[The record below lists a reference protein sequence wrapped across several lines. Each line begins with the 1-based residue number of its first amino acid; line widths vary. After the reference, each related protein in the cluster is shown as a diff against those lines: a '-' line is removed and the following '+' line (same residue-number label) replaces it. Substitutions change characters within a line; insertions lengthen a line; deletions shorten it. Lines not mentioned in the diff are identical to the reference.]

1 MLRLSSQS
9 KSMSELAV
17 AAYRPMGMCTRPKL
31 MAPFHMLRAEV
42 DGLDLGEAAFF
53 MAVLSSI
60 PAGRCSVLRLEAQR
74 LHGAAQAHGGR
85 AVVLPGGVAQAQAL
99 VYRANGPVRAAREPV
114 QLVPGH
120 GHGDAHARPRPG
132 RPRAGRG
139 GAEAVAQV
147 VHKNLSHAVA
157 RPAFGHEAL
166 GAVVDYGERTILQ
179 GLDLAVNAGEI
190 YALLGAN
197 GAGKTTTLSMLLGFV
212 RPRSGQVRVQGVD
225 PVTAP
230 AQARALIAYIPE
242 NVALYEH
249 LSARENAAYLLE
261 LAGQPAAAGAIG
273 QALSAAGLDAAAH
286 DRRVSGFSKGMR
298 QKVAIALALARRVPA
313 LLLDEPTSG
322 LDPQATAE
330 FSRLL
335 MQLRGQGVAIL
346 MVTHDL
352 LGAADVADRMGFIAG
367 GRLVEEVADR
377 KSTRLHSSHLVSS
390 YALFLFE

>member
-1 MLRLSSQS
+1 MHSSLPVS
-9 KSMSELAV
+9 SNPTSAST
-17 AAYRPMGMCTRPKL
+17 P
-31 MAPFHMLRAEV
+31 
-42 DGLDLGEAAFF
+42 
-53 MAVLSSI
+53 VL
-60 PAGRCSVLRLEAQR
+60 Q
-74 LHGAAQAHGGR
+74 
-85 AVVLPGGVAQAQAL
+85 
-99 VYRANGPVRAAREPV
+99 
-114 QLVPGH
+114 
-120 GHGDAHARPRPG
+120 
-132 RPRAGRG
+132 
-139 GAEAVAQV
+139 
-147 VHKNLSHAVA
+147 
-157 RPAFGHEAL
+157 AL

-179 GLDLAVNAGEI
+179 GLDLAVHAGEI

-197 GAGKTTTLSMLLGFV
+197 GAGKTTTLSLLLGFV

-249 LSARENAAYLLE
+249 LSARENVAYLLE
-261 LAGQPAAAGAIG
+261 LAGQPATAGAIG

-367 GRLVEEVADR
+367 GRLVEEVAASGEERFDVR
-377 KSTRLHSSHLVSS
+377 ALHRH
-390 YALFLFE
+390 YAGVGTHTGTDTDAHTHTHTHTHIEADTQGAAA